1 MRRPAKKWTLTLALL
16 VGASSLAAGC
26 VGGSKGTSSSDLEKL
41 KPYILEAVPA
51 DVTNKLD
58 INFENKVHLVGYK
71 VDPPGTAAP
80 GTDVKVTMYWRCD
93 DKLDDGWSLFTHV
106 VDSNGERILNID
118 NVGPLREVKESH
130 QALWPSAWEKG
141 KVYADEQ
148 SFRVP
153 DELKT
158 ADFAVTTGIWKGDAR
173 LKIVG
178 GPADAE
184 NRGIVVRLKT
194 GMDNK
199 PAAAPHTDIPQIKVN
214 KLAKNDKI
222 TIDGKLDEPAWKA
235 ATSTGPFVDV
245 GTGNANTTFP
255 VNATAKLT
263 WDDTTLYIG
272 FEVEDPDVIGG
283 FPKDAKDPHLW
294 TKDTVEIMVDPD
306 GDGDNQ
312 DYYEIQVNPQNLVFD
327 TQYDNY
333 NSPKTE
339 PNGPFGHQDW
349 SAKLKSAVIVDGTMD
364 KTGDKDKGY
373 TVEIGIPWASFT
385 KAKTHPPKPGDA
397 WRMNFYAMK
406 NNSGVAFSPILG
418 QGNFHKASRF
428 GRVTWVTPEMAAA
441 PAASASAAAPVAA
454 VPVPGAA
461 SAGAVGRLH
470 DIGPAT
476 LMRPNALKQM
486 PPAPAGSK

>member
-1 MRRPAKKWTLTLALL
+1 
-16 VGASSLAAGC
+16 VSSFGC
-26 VGGSKGTSSSDLEKL
+26 VGGSKGTSASELEKL
-41 KPYILEAVPA
+41 KPYVLDSVPA

-58 INFENKVHLVGYK
+58 INFENKIHLVGYK
-71 VDPPGTAAP
+71 VDPPTTAAP
-80 GTDVKVTMYWRCD
+80 GTDVKLTMYWRCD
-93 DKLDDGWSLFTHV
+93 EKLDDGWSLFTHV

-153 DELKT
+153 DETKT

-173 LKIVG
+173 LKIVS

-194 GMDNK
+194 GAETK
-199 PAAAPHTDIPQIKVN
+199 PASAPHTDIPQIKVN
-214 KLAKNDKI
+214 KLAKGEKI
-222 TIDGKLDEPAWKA
+222 NIDGKLDEAGWKA

-245 GTGNANTTFP
+245 GTGNANTSFP
-255 VNATAKLT
+255 VNGSAKLT
-263 WDDTTLYIG
+263 WDDANMYIG
-272 FEVEDPDVIGG
+272 FDVQDPDIIGG

-306 GDGDNQ
+306 GDGDNV

-349 SAKLKSAVIVDGTMD
+349 SAKLKSAVTIDGTMD
-364 KTGDKDKGY
+364 KPGDKDKGY
-373 TVEIGIPWASFT
+373 TVEIAIPWASFA
-385 KAKTHPPKPGDA
+385 KAKNHPPKPGDA

-428 GRVTWVTPEMAAA
+428 GRVTWVTPDMQGAE
-441 PAASASAAAPVAA
+441 PAASGSAVAA
-454 VPVPGAA
+454 GSPTPPPAVGSVPPGTM
-461 SAGAVGRLH
+461 GRLH

-476 LMRPNALKQM
+476 LMRPNAVKNIE
-486 PPAPAGSK
+486 PAPAPSK